1 MKSVFDQ
8 VRSARAECVYQYLNQ
23 PDHESTELIS
33 AEIKTLKSL
42 FPAVLDRPYK
52 VLTQDDFNLIHVAIV
67 QINLIIAWADY
78 NYADIVNKAPYVEI
92 HVELKSPYHIHNLNE
107 F

>member
-8 VRSARAECVYQYLNQ
+8 VRSARAECVYEYLNQ

-67 QINLIIAWADY
+67 QTNPIVTGADY
-78 NYADIVNKAPYVEI
+78 NYADMVNLAPYVEI
-92 HVELKSPYHIHNLNE
+92 QVELQSPYHIDN
-107 F
+107 